1 MSRFT
6 HNLMMLGSGS
16 LGLTISQYI
25 VKNLFH
31 IKPLSFGACCGIL
44 MSTIV
49 IEDMLGIM
57 LMKNDLQL

>member
-1 MSRFT
+1 
-6 HNLMMLGSGS
+6 MLGSGS